1 MKVWPTHAEKG
12 GHGDTAEEPEHL
24 RYSSA
29 FQWARRSLQRYFC
42 CVKGGGRGG
51 GGGEGGSARFLMQL
65 RKTFGARQHKRRLS
79 MFLEPLVVRVFYKT
93 KNLYNT
99 YQLVLGVVP
108 LLNGWC

>member
-1 MKVWPTHAEKG
+1 MGQTILAKILL
-12 GHGDTAEEPEHL
+12 L
-24 RYSSA
+24 REG
-29 FQWARRSLQRYFC
+29 RRA
-42 CVKGGGRGG
+42 RGG